1 MTQAQALEILKTGNS
16 VFLTGEP
23 GSGKTYLINQYVS
36 YLQSKQIHVAMTAST
51 GIAATHIGGI
61 TIHSW
66 SGIGIHKT
74 FAKEDLRVLVK
85 NTRIANRIIKT
96 SVLII
101 DEISMLDCQ
110 TFDLIE
116 LVCRT
121 LRKNDEPFGGLQVV
135 CVGDFF
141 QLPPVSRAGE
151 QTPQFAFQS
160 EAWKRLDPRVCYLT
174 EHHRQDD
181 QVFLG
186 LLRSM
191 RSGYLSDDEKDILL
205 SRSVDLQFDHV
216 DLDAPKLF
224 PHNLNVDTLNDREL
238 QKISGAKKTFEMK
251 AHGAPPLIEQL
262 KRGCLSPEV
271 LFLKKGAHVM
281 FTKNSFTEP
290 YVNGTIGIVTGFAD
304 DSNQP
309 IVRIRSGK
317 SINVAPVSWS
327 IRAEDHELASITQLP
342 LRLAW
347 AMTVHKSQG
356 MSLEAAFVDLTRAFV
371 PGQGY
376 VALSRVKSLQGLHI
390 GGLNA
395 QALEVNQDVLMKDAE
410 FRQRSFEAEELLSVL
425 SLEDLKEK
433 QIKFVKDCDG
443 NVDGDETSR
452 SSVGYDRDRSVW
464 KKQKKESKI
473 STNEQTL
480 ALIKVGMNPEQVA
493 EARGIKIGTVL
504 NHLEKMLEEQKYSR
518 DDIDH
523 IKKSEMGMII
533 KILAVF
539 DELQSHHL
547 RPVYDRFEGKISFET
562 IRMARLF
569 WKRE

>member
-1 MTQAQALEILKTGNS
+1 MTQAQALDILKTGSS

-23 GSGKTYLINQYVS
+23 GSGKTYIINKYVS
-36 YLQSKQIHVAMTAST
+36 YLRSKQIHTAITAST
-51 GIAATHIGGI
+51 GIAATHIGGM

-74 FAKEDLRVLVK
+74 FTKDDLRVLAK
-85 NTRIANRIIKT
+85 NTRVSNKILKT

-101 DEISMLDCQ
+101 DEISMLDSQ

-116 LVCRT
+116 LVCRI

-141 QLPPVSRAGE
+141 QLPPVSRTGE

-174 EHHRQDD
+174 EHHRQED
-181 QVFLG
+181 QIFLG

-205 SRSVDLQFDHV
+205 SRSVDLEFDHV

-224 PHNLNVDTLNDREL
+224 PHNANVDSLNDREL
-238 QKISGAKKTFEMK
+238 QKISGVKKTYEMK
-251 AHGAPPLIEQL
+251 SHGVPPLIEQL
-262 KRGCLSPEV
+262 KRGCLSPDV
-271 LFLKKGAHVM
+271 LVLKKGAQVM

-290 YVNGTIGIVTGFAD
+290 YVNGTIGIVTGFTD
-304 DSNQP
+304 DLNQP

-317 SINVAPVSWS
+317 CINVAPVSWS
-327 IRAEDHELASITQLP
+327 IRTEDSELASITQIP

-356 MSLEAAFVDLTRAFV
+356 MSLDAAFVDLSQAFV
-371 PGQGY
+371 CGQGY
-376 VALSRVKSLQGLHI
+376 VALSRVRSLDGLHL

-395 QALEVNQDVLMKDAE
+395 RALEVNQDVLMKDAE
-410 FRQRSFEAEELLSVL
+410 FRQQSFGSEDLLSVL
-425 SLEDLKEK
+425 TMEDLKERHTRF
-433 QIKFVKDCDG
+433 INDCDG
-443 NVDGDETSR
+443 IVNGEESFLSTNNDFWLKR
-452 SSVGYDRDRSVW
+452 
-464 KKQKKESKI
+464 KKKKKEPKI
-473 STNEQTL
+473 PTYEQTL
-480 ALIKVGMNPEQVA
+480 ALVKVGMNPEQVA
-493 EARGIKIGTVL
+493 ETRGIKIGTVL
-504 NHLEKMLEEQKYSR
+504 NHLEKMLEDNKYSSV
-518 DDIDH
+518 DIEH
-523 IKKSEMGMII
+523 IKKSESEMIL

-547 RPVYDRFEGKISFET
+547 RPVYDRFEGKIPFET

-569 WKRE
+569 WKIK